1 MVISP
6 YDILGVPQNAND
18 ATIKT
23 AFHRTAKACHPD
35 LHAADPTAGQR
46 LQQAVAAYEVLKNPE
61 QRAALDRHLKAYRR
75 KRVQRFAVPAV
86 AGLGSAGVV
95 AIAVWLS
102 VSPSHTEIASRVP
115 LATEWKQ
122 IAASGDP
129 KAIWAFAVR
138 NSGTPESQLAQSRLV
153 ELIDAAVDV
162 PTLQVLRLV
171 AADAIAERA
180 RERLLHLE
188 ALDPAKPSN
197 VAAATPSSDPLRASQ
212 SAAIK
217 EVKPE
222 EALAQAAEDRTIKEA
237 KHVEPALQAPERKAI
252 REANREEPALQPYE
266 TDKEAPAEEPAPA
279 RPGKIL
285 RATTAKLR
293 ATSPAPPLQAASAS
307 KSTPACSGSRPCASS
322 VSTLFGVGF

>member
-1 MVISP
+1 MVTSP

-35 LHAADPTAGQR
+35 LHAADPTAEER
-46 LQQAVAAYEVLKNPE
+46 LRQAVAAYEVLKNPE
-61 QRAALDRHLKAYRR
+61 QRAALDRHLRAYRR
-75 KRVQRFAVPAV
+75 KRIQRFAVPTL

-95 AIAVWLS
+95 AVAVWLS
-102 VSPSHTEIASRVP
+102 VSPSHTEIASRLQREP
-115 LATEWKQ
+115 LATEWRK
-122 IAASGDP
+122 IAASSDP
-129 KAIWAFAVR
+129 KLIWAFAVR

-188 ALDPAKPSN
+188 ALNPAKPNS
-197 VAAATPSSDPLRASQ
+197 VASSAPSSDPLPASPNI
-212 SAAIK
+212 AIN

-222 EALAQAAEDRTIKEA
+222 KALAQATEDRTI
-237 KHVEPALQAPERKAI
+237 
-252 REANREEPALQPYE
+252 
-266 TDKEAPAEEPAPA
+266 
-279 RPGKIL
+279 
-285 RATTAKLR
+285 
-293 ATSPAPPLQAASAS
+293 
-307 KSTPACSGSRPCASS
+307 
-322 VSTLFGVGF
+322 